1 MMDAV
6 DPTNLSGLWT
16 GLDHPLERREL
27 AARGE
32 RDILRPVHERR
43 KGRGAAPVGVQPR
56 DQRPVSGTN
65 GLLTRARFQPKDLI
79 SLVFAHFSGGRAR
92 ISSPR
97 LRIDLHVLTPTGR
110 AAVEIIQN
118 QRKA

>member
-6 DPTNLSGLWT
+6 DPTSLSGLWT
-16 GLDHPLERREL
+16 GLDHPLDRRGL
-27 AARGE
+27 AASGE

-43 KGRGAAPVGVQPR
+43 EGRGAAPVGVQTR
-56 DQRPVSGTN
+56 DQRPVRGAN

-79 SLVFAHFSGGRAR
+79 SLVFAHFGGGRAR
-92 ISSPR
+92 VASPR
-97 LRIDLHVLTPTGR
+97 LRVDLHVLTPAGR
-110 AAVEIIQN
+110 PAVEIIQN